1 MQINTTRFG
10 AVDIRAADVLDFP
23 LGLPGLEGCQSWVV
37 LADAEN
43 QGLGWLQ
50 SVDRAEVALAIVS
63 PRRYVAD
70 YRVRV
75 SARDL
80 KVLEAPESSDLQ
92 VVVTVSHHDEGPQ
105 GGGLSLNLK
114 APLVVCLE
122 TRRGRQIIAKDDH
135 PVRHWMGSRAPLR
148 RSA

>member
-10 AVDIRAADVLDFP
+10 PIDIRTADIVDFP
-23 LGLPGLEGCQSWVV
+23 LGLIGLEACHRWVV

-43 QGLGWLQ
+43 DGLGWLQ
-50 SVDRAEVALAIVS
+50 AVDRAEVALAIVS
-63 PRRYVAD
+63 PRRFLRG

-75 SARDL
+75 NARDL
-80 KVLEAPESSDLQ
+80 AVLEAPADADLQ
-92 VVVTVSHHDEGPQ
+92 VVVSVSHHDSGPQ

-122 TRRGRQIIAKDDH
+122 TRRGRQVIAKDDH
-135 PVRHWMGSRAPLR
+135 PVRHWLGRREPLR

>member
-10 AVDIRAADVLDFP
+10 AVEIRSSDIIDFP
-23 LGLPGLEGCQSWVV
+23 LGLIGLEGCRRWVV
-37 LADAEN
+37 FADAQNE
-43 QGLGWLQ
+43 GLGWLQ
-50 SVDRAEVALAIVS
+50 SLDRAEVALAIVS
-63 PRRYVAD
+63 PRRFVSG

-75 SARDL
+75 AARDL
-80 KVLEAPESSDLQ
+80 QVLEAPQDSDLQ
-92 VVVTVSHHDEGPQ
+92 VVVSVSHHDSGPQ

-135 PVRHWMGSRAPLR
+135 PVRHWLGRRLPMR